1 MYSLNHMHLVH
12 ILWQLVANPKEMVCD
27 FKKSATYDS
36 KIFSSSEQRRRSK
49 ILISYKFHE
58 CGLMRWANNYLLLPV
73 SLSTAHKNSKIF
85 ENIYSVFLIKS
96 VKQIDGIMFYTQIS
110 HNE

>member
-12 ILWQLVANPKEMVCD
+12 ILWQLVGNPKEMVCD
-27 FKKSATYDS
+27 FKKSASYDS
-36 KIFSSSEQRRRSK
+36 KMFSSSEQRRRSK

-58 CGLMRWANNYLLLPV
+58 CGLMRWTNNYLLLPV
-73 SLSTAHKNSKIF
+73 SLSHKNSTIV
-85 ENIYSVFLIKS
+85 ENIYLFFLIKS